1 MTTNI
6 NNKTAEYFIREMDA
20 ALDIGDWHCLNMTLP
35 ADESDDLTV
44 TTAFIPDVEEYWV
57 NFAFLWVKSVFDKEF
72 VRLFI
77 RLMIHFFQI

>member
-1 MTTNI
+1 
-6 NNKTAEYFIREMDA
+6 
-20 ALDIGDWHCLNMTLP
+20 MTLP

-57 NFAFLWVKSVFDKEF
+57 NFAFLWVKSVFDQEF